1 MTDQLSSLQAG
12 GLLHPARTLRL
23 MQQAIEE
30 NQLDLQGLT
39 ILTEMG
45 SGAYVT
51 TPLLAALAG
60 ADQVYAL
67 TQDSVYGAAA
77 DIATVGAEFAR
88 FCGIPNRIMVEESK
102 RAEVLGQ
109 ADVVTNLGFVRPL
122 DRMTVSKMKAGAV
135 IALMCEAW
143 ETRPEDVDL
152 GACEARDI
160 AVIATNE
167 DYPGLEVFDFS
178 GPLALKLL
186 FEAEIEVYQSRIGVV
201 STDKFGRVIASCLGK
216 VGADVQRFDRLAGAQ
231 VEEFLEKADA
241 IILADYCSPDLFIGQ
256 GGQMEVERLRAIA
269 PGIVVVPFAGRVDT
283 KALEQAG
290 IWCLDHAG
298 EESAR
303 MARTFSHLGVKPV
316 IDLHCAGL
324 KVAEIAVRQ
333 RAENATD
340 ATLNTA
346 LGSRGHTVSRSEN
359 VRT

>member
-1 MTDQLSSLQAG
+1 M
-12 GLLHPARTLRL
+12 
-23 MQQAIEE
+23 
-30 NQLDLQGLT
+30 
-39 ILTEMG
+39 
-45 SGAYVT
+45 
-51 TPLLAALAG
+51 
-60 ADQVYAL
+60 
-67 TQDSVYGAAA
+67 
-77 DIATVGAEFAR
+77 
-88 FCGIPNRIMVEESK
+88 
-102 RAEVLGQ
+102 
-109 ADVVTNLGFVRPL
+109 TNLGFVRPL

-143 ETRPEDVDL
+143 EIRPEDVDL

-216 VGADVQRFDRLAGAQ
+216 VGADVQRFARLAGVQ

-340 ATLNTA
+340 AVLNTA
-346 LGSRGHTVSRSEN
+346 LGSRGHTVRRSEN
-359 VRT
+359 VRI